1 MNYITLNNDVKMPI
15 LGFGTARLEGDECE
29 KSVLTALELGYRLI
43 DTAQMYKN
51 ESEVGKAIKKSGV
64 SREELFITTKICRP
78 NNSYDATK
86 SAIEVSLKEL
96 QLDYIDLLLIHEP
109 YEESQEMYLAMKE
122 AYNKGLIRAIGIS
135 NFNTKLYSEFI
146 EHCGIIPAVNQV
158 EQHVFFQ
165 QNELNELMSLKG
177 THLQAWSP
185 FAKGKNDF
193 FENKVLASIGEKYNK
208 TVPQVALRFLVQ
220 MNISVIPKSS
230 NRNRM
235 IENMKI
241 FDFELTDDDMN
252 RIKALNEGKTLFGWY

>member
-1 MNYITLNNDVKMPI
+1 MNYIALNNDVKMPI
-15 LGFGTARLEGDECE
+15 LGFGTARLEGGECE

-51 ESEVGKAIKKSGV
+51 EAEVGNALKLSGIP
-64 SREELFITTKICRP
+64 RNDLFITTKICRP
-78 NNSYDATK
+78 NNSYAATK
-86 SAIEVSLKEL
+86 SAIETSLKEL

-109 YEESQEMYLAMKE
+109 YEESQEMYRAMKE
-122 AYNKGLIRAIGIS
+122 AYNEGLIRAIGIS
-135 NFNTKLYSEFI
+135 NFNKKLYSEFI
-146 EHCGIIPAVNQV
+146 KDCGIIPAVNQI

-165 QNELNELMSLKG
+165 QNELNELMTLKG
-177 THLQAWSP
+177 THSQAWSP

-193 FENKVLASIGEKYNK
+193 FKNKVLASIGEKYNK
-208 TVPQVALRFLVQ
+208 AVPQIALRFLIQ

-230 NRNRM
+230 NKNRM

-252 RIKALNEGKTLFGWY
+252 KIKALDEGKTLFGWY